1 MRADDHSGL
10 QRSHA
15 REHAQTFATR
25 CPHAMPTCDAHMT
38 HGKNCWGD
46 VGGDDDGVGVDGV
59 GGSVDGITTC
69 RSYGTQQAHIINGV
83 RVTSGAATWA

>member
-1 MRADDHSGL
+1 
-10 QRSHA
+10 
-15 REHAQTFATR
+15 
-25 CPHAMPTCDAHMT
+25 MT

>member
-1 MRADDHSGL
+1 
-10 QRSHA
+10 
-15 REHAQTFATR
+15 
-25 CPHAMPTCDAHMT
+25 MPTCDAHMT

-59 GGSVDGITTC
+59 GGSFDGITTC

>member
-1 MRADDHSGL
+1 
-10 QRSHA
+10 
-15 REHAQTFATR
+15 
-25 CPHAMPTCDAHMT
+25 MPTCDAHMT

-59 GGSVDGITTC
+59 GGSFDGITTC

-83 RVTSGAATWA
+83 CDCV

>member
-1 MRADDHSGL
+1 
-10 QRSHA
+10 
-15 REHAQTFATR
+15 
-25 CPHAMPTCDAHMT
+25 MPTCDAHMT

-83 RVTSGAATWA
+83 CDCV